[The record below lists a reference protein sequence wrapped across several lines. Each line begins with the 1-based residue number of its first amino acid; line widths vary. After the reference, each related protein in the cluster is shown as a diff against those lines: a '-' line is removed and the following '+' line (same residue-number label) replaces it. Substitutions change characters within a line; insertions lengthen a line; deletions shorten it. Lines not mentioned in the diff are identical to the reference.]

1 MMTESDDAADK
12 PQPPDS
18 PQQRTE
24 PDAVKGFLLDIV
36 RGAAL
41 AVGIGIFLG
50 CRAVTKRIFGN
61 DTDDGQ

>member
-1 MMTESDDAADK
+1 MNEPDDTADR

-18 PQQRTE
+18 SQHRTE
-24 PDAVKGFLLDIV
+24 PHAVKGFLLDIV

-50 CRAVTKRIFGN
+50 CRAVTKRIFRD
-61 DTDDGQ
+61 DTDD